1 MTNNSSNG
9 TNAAASGWLGFSL
22 SPHMASAMD
31 DHHHHHHHVQQQQ
44 HGLFFPSVTAAAAA
58 AAAYGLGAGDAV
70 ATSASP
76 YYTPQLASM
85 PLKSDGSLCIMEALR
100 RSDQDHHGPKL
111 EDFLGAAAQSQ
122 AMALSLDNAASS
134 FYYYGG
140 AGAGGGHH
148 HGSSFLQPCA
158 DLYGGPSAAS
168 LVADDEAAAAATAMA
183 SWVAARA
190 SVAAESGVLS
200 AAAAGQHQHHHALAL
215 SMSSGS
221 LSSCVTAHPGE
232 YGMVAGAAAAMD
244 GGRKRG
250 GAAGGQKQPVH
261 HRKSID
267 TFGQRTSQY
276 RGVTR
281 HRWTG
286 RYEAHLWDNSCKKE
300 GQTRKGRQGGYDM
313 EEKAARAYD
322 LAALKYWGPSTHIN
336 FPLED
341 YQEELEEMKNMTRQ
355 EYVAHLRRKSS
366 GFSRGASMY
375 RGVTRHH
382 QHGRWQARIGR
393 VSGNKDLYLGT
404 FNDAVCREWEHA
416 ELRAVGQQL
425 DPWRRMESMSSCRA
439 RQRLSWPEGT
449 QEEAAEAYDI
459 AAIKFRGL
467 NAVTNFDITR
477 YDVDKIMASNTLLP
491 GELARRNKDDEAPAV
506 ADGGVT
512 AAALVQAG
520 NGGSAAADT
529 WKVAAEHGHVV
540 HHHHDV
546 LSGAEAFSVLHDLV
560 TAADGGGG
568 HHSAAGAA
576 QHMPMSSASSLVTS
590 LGNSREASPDR
601 GGGLSMLFSKP
612 PPAQQQAASK
622 PMSPLM
628 PLGSWAS
635 PASARAAASVSIAHM
650 PVFAAWTDA

>member
-1 MTNNSSNG
+1 MTNNNNG
-9 TNAAASGWLGFSL
+9 GNDTNAAASGWLGFSL
-22 SPHMASAMD
+22 SPHMD
-31 DHHHHHHHVQQQQ
+31 EHQLQLQQQQQ
-44 HGLFFPSVTAAAAA
+44 HGLFFPSVTAGAAAS
-58 AAAYGLGAGDAV
+58 YGLGGGL

-100 RSDQDHHGPKL
+100 RSDQQDHHGPKL
-111 EDFLGAAAQSQ
+111 EDFLGAAAAQSQ
-122 AMALSLDNAASS
+122 AMALSLDNPAAASS
-134 FYYYGG
+134 FYYYYYGG
-140 AGAGGGHH
+140 GGGGGPGHH
-148 HGSSFLQPCA
+148 HGSFLQPPCV
-158 DLYGGPSAAS
+158 DLYGGASAGS
-168 LVADDEAAAAATAMA
+168 QLVADDEAAATATAMA

-190 SVAAESGVLS
+190 ENGALL
-200 AAAAGQHQHHHALAL
+200 AAAGQPHQHALAL
-215 SMSSGS
+215 SISSGS
-221 LSSCVTAHPGE
+221 SPSSCVTAHPSSE
-232 YGMVAGAAAAMD
+232 YGAAAAASMD

-250 GAAGGQKQPVH
+250 GAAGQKQPVH

-300 GQTRKGRQGGYDM
+300 GQSRKGRQVYLGGYDM

-404 FNDAVCREWEHA
+404 F
-416 ELRAVGQQL
+416 
-425 DPWRRMESMSSCRA
+425 
-439 RQRLSWPEGT
+439 GT
-449 QEEAAEAYDI
+449 QEEAAEAYDV

-467 NAVTNFDITR
+467 NAVTNFDLTR
-477 YDVDKIMASNTLLP
+477 YDADRIMASSTLLP
-491 GELARRNKDDEAPAV
+491 PDLARRRKDDDP
-506 ADGGVT
+506 DCGVT
-512 AAALVQAG
+512 AAAAALVQQ
-520 NGGSAAADT
+520 AAA
-529 WKVAAEHGHVV
+529 AAAAAAPPPPPRDGSQHQ
-540 HHHHDV
+540 HHHDV
-546 LSGAEAFSVLHDLV
+546 LSGEACFSVLHDLV
-560 TAADGGGG
+560 ATAADGGH
-568 HHSAAGAA
+568 HHSNAA
-576 QHMPMSSASSLVTS
+576 QHVPVSSAASSLLTS
-590 LGNSREASPDR
+590 IGNGNYREGSPDR
-601 GGGLSMLFSKP
+601 GLSMLFSKP
-612 PPAQQQAASK
+612 PPAHAASAK
-622 PMSPLM
+622 PVS

-635 PASARAAASVSIAHM
+635 TAASARAAVSIAHM